1 MRRAYFPAQQSEI
14 PEQKTSNSK
23 IPRADLTF
31 FISVTEFFDINFNKK
46 QSFAQ
51 CYSQSLLLAEIIF
64 FSGFRNPYK
73 NIRKTRKPS
82 KT

>member
-31 FISVTEFFDINFNKK
+31 FHISDGILRRQF
-46 QSFAQ
+46 
-51 CYSQSLLLAEIIF
+51 
-64 FSGFRNPYK
+64 
-73 NIRKTRKPS
+73 
-82 KT
+82 